1 MHKALVIFIGVFV
14 LGQRAQACGAADDRL
29 IDLFPK
35 RRRPHEG
42 FVVKPCREKAVQL
55 VVDRH
60 RVQLEAGPSVLACR
74 LQPVEEFGH
83 RRPRIRF
90 LPRARAQMDQRVR
103 FFRPCRQRPARA
115 VILKAPPHQPH
126 AIGEQRRGQRVA
138 LVADIAVPVKG
149 EAEGFAAVDLAA
161 RNAIGLAHLL
171 RPCALA
177 TSRASS
183 TLVISWVTVLRV
195 TTSHDR
201 SPCS

>member
-115 VILKAPPHQPH
+115 VILKATPHQPH
-126 AIGEQRRGQRVA
+126 AIGEQRRGQSVA
-138 LVADIAVPVKG
+138 RMADIAVPVKG
-149 EAEGFAAVDLAA
+149 KAEALRAVNLAA